1 MRDAIQG
8 AVTVRTTLTIDD
20 DVLLA
25 ARQRAA
31 NTGESIGQ
39 AISALARLGLAPTTS
54 ERKTRNGITL
64 LPVRSGA
71 TGATLEE
78 VNRLRDESP

>member
-1 MRDAIQG
+1 M
-8 AVTVRTTLTIDD
+8 RTTLTIDD

-31 NTGESIGQ
+31 KTGESIGQ
-39 AISALARLGLAPTTS
+39 AVSALARLGLAPANS

-64 LPVRSGA
+64 LPVRPGA
-71 TGATLEE
+71 TGVTLEE
-78 VNRLRDESP
+78 VNSLRDELL

>member
-1 MRDAIQG
+1 M
-8 AVTVRTTLTIDD
+8 RTTSIIDD

-25 ARQRAA
+25 ARQRAT

-39 AISALARLGLAPTTS
+39 ALSAIARLGLAPTIS
-54 ERKTRNGITL
+54 GRKIRNGITL
-64 LPVRSGA
+64 LPVRPGA

-78 VNRLRDESP
+78 VNRLRDELP